1 MPKNIGKKIL
11 SLLNK
16 TLVNTA
22 SAIEQAFDT
31 IIDMGSACIRAFVI
45 KTVDDDHIEDIFLK
59 ALDGAVHAAK
69 ELDITAMI
77 KSIAGGAE
85 FSTPVLLGED
95 VVEMDAE

>member
-11 SLLNK
+11 SFLNK

-45 KTVDDDHIEDIFLK
+45 VDDDHIEDIFLK
-59 ALDGAVHAAK
+59 ALDGADHAAK

-77 KSIAGGAE
+77 KSTAGGAE